1 MFRSR
6 IIHII
11 NFCVYPTSC
20 YKITN
25 KMSGQNEPHRQW
37 EIALVISDVVVK
49 GGTDPHRFPRHVPEK
64 STRTRSVH
72 FLQCFQVLGSDS
84 N

>member
-1 MFRSR
+1 MGPRVTKSR
-6 IIHII
+6 TKCLVKTRHID
-11 NFCVYPTSC
+11 
-20 YKITN
+20 
-25 KMSGQNEPHRQW
+25 SGKLPF
-37 EIALVISDVVVK
+37 VISDVVVK
-49 GGTDPHRFPRHVPEK
+49 GGTDPRRFPRPVPEK